1 MLKNSKNQ
9 IVVQLLK
16 EIVEKESE
24 YKKLELELNMA
35 KDKYDKLSAEL
46 NKIENEI
53 CSVEHNID
61 KILFKRTNKA
71 SLVKTLTNITEKFI
85 TVKKREKL
93 NELKRNFEE
102 IFYELIRKKDFIY
115 NIEIDNDNLIIKL
128 YDKNGEY
135 IPVSMLSE
143 GEKQIY
149 ALSLVYALLKT
160 SNKSIPVVLDSI
172 FGRLD
177 SEHKLNILS
186 KYLPNLGK
194 QVIVLSTDIEISDN
208 DLENI
213 NKHIIKIYDLTNKW

>member
-1 MLKNSKNQ
+1 
-9 IVVQLLK
+9 
-16 EIVEKESE
+16 
-24 YKKLELELNMA
+24 
-35 KDKYDKLSAEL
+35 
-46 NKIENEI
+46 
-53 CSVEHNID
+53 
-61 KILFKRTNKA
+61 
-71 SLVKTLTNITEKFI
+71 
-85 TVKKREKL
+85 
-93 NELKRNFEE
+93 
-102 IFYELIRKKDFIY
+102 
-115 NIEIDNDNLIIKL
+115 
-128 YDKNGEY
+128 
-135 IPVSMLSE
+135 MLSE

-186 KYLPNLGK
+186 KYLPNLRK